1 MTHLVLTHPIVGF
14 AGFLISEVSR
24 CWLWFLSIVIRFV
37 MTPTWDVV
45 NTTIIY
51 TNNITCDHFCWDM
64 AHFCSMGSGSA
75 SKTESIFTTVFPEV
89 ISSSAGSANYLWPMC
104 LTPGA
109 GTRLWMTPS
118 IRAFYRSSFGLF
130 YVCFRLFLS
139 GSKRVYSINL
149 TSIMG
154 RVWYI

>member
-1 MTHLVLTHPIVGF
+1 MTHLWLTHPNVGF
-14 AGFLISEVSR
+14 LWSLVSEVSR
-24 CWLWFLSIVIRFV
+24 CWPWFLSIVIRFV

-45 NTTIIY
+45 NTTTIY
-51 TNNITCDHFCWDM
+51 TNNITCDWFCWDM

-75 SKTESIFTTVFPEV
+75 SIAEDIFTTVFPEV
-89 ISSSAGSANYLWPMC
+89 ISSSTGSAMYLWPMW
-104 LTPGA
+104 LTLDA

-118 IRAFYRSSFGLF
+118 IQAFYRSSLGLF
-130 YVCFRLFLS
+130 YFCVCPFLS